1 MPRQPRYFLPGYPQ
15 HIIIRGVN
23 RQDTF
28 FEPDDYDRFMTTLGH
43 AADQYGC
50 AIHGYVLMT
59 NHVHMLVTP
68 KLEDAI
74 PKVMQA
80 IGRSYVQWLNRKYER
95 TGALWQGRYK
105 SCLVQDDQY
114 LLTCQRYI
122 ELNPVRAGLVAHPA
136 AYLHSSYHCNALGRS
151 NPLLTAHE
159 VYLGLGQ
166 SALDRCTTYSRMFGP
181 DLDAGSLA
189 RIRESANACLVLGT
203 ESFKDHIELTIKR
216 SVRPAKMGRPRKSTT
231 AEMCGSTLLLDMG
244 D

>member
-15 HIIIRGVN
+15 HIVIRGVN

-28 FEPDDYDRFMTTLGH
+28 FEPDDYERFKRTLGY
-43 AADQYGC
+43 AAEQYGC
-50 AIHGYVLMT
+50 AMHGYVLMT
-59 NHVHMLVTP
+59 NHVHMLATP
-68 KLEDAI
+68 NDEKSI

-105 SCLVQDDQY
+105 SCLVEDDQY
-114 LLTCQRYI
+114 FLTCQRYI

-136 AYLHSSYHCNALGRS
+136 AYPQSSYHCNALGQS

-159 VYLGLGQ
+159 VYLGLGR
-166 SALDRCTTYSRMFGP
+166 STLERCTTYSRMFGI
-181 DLDAGSLA
+181 DLDTESVA
-189 RIRESANACLVLGT
+189 RIRDSTNSCLVLGT
-203 ESFKDHIELTIKR
+203 ESFKDHIESVINR
-216 SVRPAKMGRPRKSTT
+216 SVRPARMGRPKNSARPIK
-231 AEMCGSTLLLDMG
+231 CGSTLLLDLE